1 LAELDRMIDRIG
13 LLGLGIMGSAV
24 APNLLR
30 AGFSVVGFDP
40 DPARREILH
49 SAGGRSVES
58 PIAVAQSA
66 DVIISLLPS
75 AQALQDVI
83 AGSDGLLASGQSGLI
98 LIESSTL
105 SLEEKLAAN
114 AVGAPALM
122 ILDCPLSGTGA
133 QALTKDLVVYASG
146 DSSAIARCR
155 SVFDGFARA
164 HHDLGD
170 FGNGTKMKLVAN
182 LLVAI
187 HNVAAAEAMVLGM
200 KSGLDPQN
208 LYRVIADG
216 AGGSRMFS
224 VRGPQMVANHYEP
237 ATMKLDV
244 WQKDMKIIAEFA
256 AAMSAPTPLLK
267 ACAPIYSAAV
277 EQGRGH
283 QDTAAVCAVLA
294 DLAGLQRG
302 VTG

>member
-1 LAELDRMIDRIG
+1 MIDRIG
-13 LLGLGIMGSAV
+13 LLGLGIMGSAI

>member
-1 LAELDRMIDRIG
+1 MIDRIG

-40 DPARREILH
+40 DPDRREILH

-200 KSGLDPQN
+200 KSGLDPQT

-224 VRGPQMVANHYEP
+224 VRGPQMVAT
-237 ATMKLDV
+237 TMN
-244 WQKDMKIIAEFA
+244 
-256 AAMSAPTPLLK
+256 
-267 ACAPIYSAAV
+267 
-277 EQGRGH
+277 R
-283 QDTAAVCAVLA
+283 
-294 DLAGLQRG
+294 QR
-302 VTG
+302 

>member
-1 LAELDRMIDRIG
+1 MIDRIG

-30 AGFSVVGFDP
+30 AGFSVVSFDP

-200 KSGLDPQN
+200 KSGLDPQT

-224 VRGPQMVANHYEP
+224 VRGPQMVADHYEP
-237 ATMKLDV
+237 ATMKLDI

-256 AAMSAPTPLLK
+256 AAMSVPTPLLK

>member
-1 LAELDRMIDRIG
+1 MIDRIG

-256 AAMSAPTPLLK
+256 AAMSVPTPLLK

>member
-1 LAELDRMIDRIG
+1 
-13 LLGLGIMGSAV
+13 
-24 APNLLR
+24 
-30 AGFSVVGFDP
+30 
-40 DPARREILH
+40 
-49 SAGGRSVES
+49 
-58 PIAVAQSA
+58 VAQSA

>member
-1 LAELDRMIDRIG
+1 MIDRIG
-13 LLGLGIMGSAV
+13 LLGLGIMGSAI

-49 SAGGRSVES
+49 AAGGRSVES

-200 KSGLDPQN
+200 KSGLDPQT

>member
-1 LAELDRMIDRIG
+1 MIDRIG

-40 DPARREILH
+40 DPDRREILH

-200 KSGLDPQN
+200 KSGLDPQT

>member
-1 LAELDRMIDRIG
+1 MIDRIG
-13 LLGLGIMGSAV
+13 LLGLGIMGSAI

-83 AGSDGLLASGQSGLI
+83 AGSDGLLALGQSGLI

-200 KSGLDPQN
+200 KSGLDPQT

-224 VRGPQMVANHYEP
+224 VRGPQMVADHYEP
-237 ATMKLDV
+237 ATMKLDI

-256 AAMSAPTPLLK
+256 AAMSVPTPLLK

>member
-1 LAELDRMIDRIG
+1 MIDRIG

-200 KSGLDPQN
+200 KSGLDPQT

>member
-1 LAELDRMIDRIG
+1 MIDRIG

>member
-1 LAELDRMIDRIG
+1 MIDRIG

-200 KSGLDPQN
+200 KSGLDPQT

-237 ATMKLDV
+237 ATMKLDI